1 MKKTLYLLLILVL
14 ASFTTSNELITIS
27 GKITNTEK
35 GIISIKGES
44 FEKEIKLKADG
55 SFSANLTIQYD
66 GIYTLETTQNSN
78 PIYLSKGTKLTIIA
92 DDNAFNRSLKYTGK
106 GSIENQYLA
115 EKSNITTQIPDY
127 DLYKLD
133 ENIFLKKLKE
143 IKNSVITL
151 YGKTKFTDNNFKEKE
166 ARNIHY
172 LEQKHLFI
180 YKENHSIYAGL
191 DGFKVSETFP
201 KIDET
206 IDLDNNSDYLFS
218 SEYKVIVFSKFYK
231 NIKGDSTSWFITAK
245 NAIPEIK
252 ALKSQNI
259 KNRLIKNSIADISMD
274 NPNYEKTYNEF
285 SAIVTDPKLKEILT
299 QNYKATN
306 ALKPGNPS
314 PKFDYENQK
323 GGKTS
328 LESLKGKYI
337 YIDLWATWCGPC
349 IQEIPFLKKVE
360 EQYKDKNI
368 EFVSISIDSKKDQEK
383 WSKFVKEKQL
393 SGIQLLAEN
402 EWDSTFIKDYAVQGV
417 PTFILIDPD
426 GNIISARAPWPSDTK
441 LIDLFNSLQL

>member
-1 MKKTLYLLLILVL
+1 MKKTIYLLLILVL
-14 ASFTTSNELITIS
+14 TSFTTLKESITVS
-27 GKITNTEK
+27 GKITNTEDGK
-35 GIISIKGES
+35 IKIKGES
-44 FEKEIKLKADG
+44 FEKEIKLKPDG
-55 SFSANLTIQYD
+55 SFSESLEIEYD
-66 GIYTLETTQNSN
+66 GLYTIETAKNSIT
-78 PIYLSKGTKLTIIA
+78 IYLSKESKLALNA
-92 DDNAFNRSLKYTGK
+92 DDKNFNTTLSYSGK
-106 GSIENQYLA
+106 GSIENQYVA
-115 EKSNITTQIPDY
+115 KKSVITSAISDD

-133 ENIFLKKLKE
+133 ESTFLKKIKE
-143 IKNSVITL
+143 IKNTIRAL
-151 YGKTKFTDNNFKEKE
+151 YNQTKFSNAYFKEKE

-218 SEYKVIVFSKFYK
+218 SEYKIIVFSKFYK

-252 ALKSQNI
+252 ALKSQSI
-259 KNRLIKNSIADISMD
+259 KNRLIENSIEDIGMD
-274 NPNYEKTYNEF
+274 NPNYEKTYHDF
-285 SAIVTDPKLKEILT
+285 LSIVTAPKLKEKLT
-299 QNYKATN
+299 QKYNATN
-306 ALKPGNPS
+306 SLQPGNPS

-323 GGKTS
+323 GEKTS
-328 LESLKGKYI
+328 LESLKGKYV

-360 EQYKDKNI
+360 EQYKGKSI

-393 SGIQLLAEN
+393 GGIQLLAEN
-402 EWDSTFIKDYAVQGV
+402 EWKSKFITDYAVQGV
-417 PTFILIDPD
+417 PTFILIDPN
-426 GNIISARAPWPSDTK
+426 GNIISARAPRPSDTK